1 MSYAI
6 DSTPLWKPNP
16 QTVGDTGMAMF
27 MQAMGHGRY
36 ADLWQWSVD
45 APEEFWSRLWDFC
58 GVVGEKGAEI
68 LVDRESMPGA
78 RWFPEARL
86 NYAENLL
93 KRYDDGEALVFWGE
107 DKVKRR
113 LSRAELH
120 AEVARFQSF
129 LIAAGVGEGD
139 RVAGYL
145 PNLPETLIAM
155 LATTALGAIWSSAS
169 PDFGVQGV
177 LDRFG
182 QIEPK
187 VLICVDGYWYNGK
200 PVDCLAKNAEVVAQM
215 PSLLKVVVVPYLD
228 AAPEVSSI
236 AKAVSWPTIMDA
248 AVNPKNELIF
258 RRVAF
263 DHPLFIMFSSGTTG
277 VPKCIVHCHGG
288 VLLQHLKEH
297 MLHSDVRPGDR
308 LFYFTTCGWMM
319 WNWLVSGLAAGAT
332 LLLYDGSPFAARG
345 TVLFDYAAAEKMTH
359 FGTSAK
365 FIDAAAKLG
374 LTPGKTHDLTAL
386 RAMFSTGSPLS
397 PEGFDWVYREI
408 KQDILLASISGGTD
422 IVSCF
427 VLGNPVLPVYRGEI
441 QCRGLGM
448 AVDVFDDEGKPVR
461 SEKGELVCTRPF
473 PVMPVGFWNDPD
485 GAKYRAAYFERFANI
500 WCHGD
505 FSELTAHDGMIIYGR
520 SDATLN
526 PGGVRIGTAEIYRQV
541 EQLPEILESMVIG
554 QDWPPG
560 RNDDVRVV
568 LFVKLQE
575 GLVLDA
581 ALIDRIKK
589 QIRDNTTPRHVPA
602 KVVQVLDI
610 PRTKSGKI
618 VELAV
623 RNVVHAQPVKN
634 VEALANPEALE
645 YFRGRTEL
653 AD

>member
-1 MSYAI
+1 MTYAI
-6 DSTPLWKPNP
+6 EAKPLWQPNP
-16 QTVGDTGMAMF
+16 NTVGDTRMAMF

-36 ADLWQWSVD
+36 ADLWQWSID
-45 APEEFWSRLWDFC
+45 QPEVFWSKLWDFC
-58 GVVGEKGAEI
+58 GAVGDKGQTV
-68 LVDRESMPGA
+68 LRDGDRMPGA

-93 KRYDDGEALVFWGE
+93 KNRDEGEALVFWGE

-113 LSRAELH
+113 LSRAALY
-120 AEVARFQSF
+120 AEVARFQRF
-129 LIAAGVGEGD
+129 LVDAGVGEGD

-155 LATTALGAIWSSAS
+155 LAATSLGAIWSSAS

-187 VLICVDGYWYNGK
+187 VLVCVDGYWYNGK
-200 PVDCLAKNAEVVAQM
+200 PVDCLEKNAEVVARM
-215 PSLLKVVVVPYLD
+215 PSLLRTVVVPYLD
-228 AAPEVSSI
+228 PAAGVG
-236 AKAVSWPTIMDA
+236 AVANAVSWRDLPTVAADA
-248 AVNPKNELIF
+248 EVRIT
-258 RRVAF
+258 RVAF

-288 VLLQHLKEH
+288 ALLQHLKEH
-297 MLHSDVRPGDR
+297 QLHSDVRPGDR

-319 WNWLVSGLAAGAT
+319 WNWLVSGLACGAT
-332 LLLYDGSPFAARG
+332 LLLYDGSPFAAKG

-374 LTPGKTHDLTAL
+374 LTPGKTHDLAAL

-422 IVSCF
+422 IISCF

-461 SEKGELVCTRPF
+461 SEKGELVCTKPF

-541 EQLPEILESMVIG
+541 EQLPEILESLVIG

-560 RNDDVRVV
+560 KSDDVRVV

-575 GLVLDA
+575 GHALDA
-581 ALIDRIKK
+581 ALIDRVKK

-602 KVVQVLDI
+602 KVVQVQDI

-634 VEALANPEALE
+634 VEALANPEALAF
-645 YFRGRTEL
+645 FRERPEL